1 MTKSDLIDLEL
12 DILAETD
19 KAVKVFDGKTDAWL
33 PKSQVEIERK
43 GKYGAIVTLPAWLA
57 TDKGLA

>member
-19 KAVKVFDGKTDAWL
+19 KAVKVFDGTTDAWL
-33 PKSQVEIERK
+33 PKSQVEIE